1 VGIGTDN
8 PTSILDIHG
17 SQNWDGMTKLRL
29 LNPASE
35 YGRTHLQLVGRYENN
50 NDIWSMSN
58 GRNSIIFST
67 QTSKD
72 ATIVDTNTIQARNGN
87 LGIFTSGYSTS
98 SPALVLNSTGN
109 VGIGT
114 DNPTQKLDVA
124 GNIRCTTL
132 YQTSDK
138 RLKNNIQN
146 LNSVLDLINGV
157 NPVSFNTENDDKTKY
172 GFIAQELENIIPDIV
187 NSPNDD
193 DDYYCVDYVSMIPL
207 LTKST
212 QELHKII
219 MEQENR
225 IMEQQN
231 QIDMLKEILAR
242 NGIV

>member
-1 VGIGTDN
+1 MSIGNTYY
-8 PTSILDIHG
+8 T
-17 SQNWDGMTKLRL
+17 TK
-29 LNPASE
+29 
-35 YGRTHLQLVGRYENN
+35 YH
-50 NDIWSMSN
+50 N
-58 GRNSIIFST
+58 GL
-67 QTSKD
+67 
-72 ATIVDTNTIQARNGN
+72 IVQ
-87 LGIFTSGYSTS
+87 
-98 SPALVLNSTGN
+98 GN
-109 VGIGT
+109 VGIGKT
-114 DNPTQKLDVA
+114 NPSYKLDVS

-219 MEQENR
+219 MEQENK
-225 IMEQQN
+225 IMEQEN
-231 QIDMLKEILAR
+231 KIENLENKIENLENKNLKLENELEKIKKYL
-242 NGIV
+242 NI